1 MVDPGVLVG
10 YGSGFSSRF
19 GSGSGFFSRF
29 GSESGQ
35 LHPGSATLA
44 RGIKGIFQA
53 EKFICY
59 VIVGL
64 LNFQRHC
71 DFKIGLDRGVYS
83 TYIHT
88 HTLLYTS
95 RYAYNYKTVHKHTK
109 HKETLTHTNRH
120 LHTKKRKTNTNG
132 YNTNI
137 HLQKCTF

>member
-1 MVDPGVLVG
+1 MNRVRSDPGCSSTGLIQVFLTIRS
-10 YGSGFSSRF
+10 GSGFSSRF

-29 GSESGQ
+29 GSDSGQ

-59 VIVGL
+59 VIVGI

-83 TYIHT
+83 TYTHT
-88 HTLLYTS
+88 HTVIRKQICLQLQNSAQTH
-95 RYAYNYKTVHKHTK
+95 KTQRDTYSHKHT
-109 HKETLTHTNRH
+109 
-120 LHTKKRKTNTNG
+120 
-132 YNTNI
+132 
-137 HLQKCTF
+137 